1 MHMDDNVGG
10 GQGSSTVAGE
20 VGCAIGGGDFNGG
33 WWDGLCDRRTRTW
46 ALGQETAAAAAAVRA
61 TLQLYEA
68 FWRSTGSKTAQLYA
82 EAQDDYQ

>member
-1 MHMDDNVGG
+1 MDDNVGG

-46 ALGQETAAAAAAVRA
+46 ALGQETAATPFTRVDVASSACRIQQVVIAVCLRVA
-61 TLQLYEA
+61 M
-68 FWRSTGSKTAQLYA
+68 FVFS
-82 EAQDDYQ
+82 